1 MSQTKAQLV
10 SGTTAQDLTVDNIN
24 TTSVNSGA
32 LSNRNMIINGNLFVN
47 QRNADSAVTI
57 NNNGTDYPCDRWSSN
72 SDNMGQFSLQR
83 KTDGVPGTTGNTHY
97 LRATMLS
104 ALASPVS
111 QLIEQP
117 IEGFTASRT
126 QLGTNNPKT
135 ITLSFWV
142 RSSITGT
149 FGGSLTS
156 GNNGLSQTFSYT
168 YSSADTWQHVTYT
181 FSTTGGNTGSFL
193 TDDSKGLCLNF
204 SLGNNTGRQAATGS
218 WVSGFKGGPTGE
230 TNICATNGATWDVT
244 QVQLEVGST
253 ATDFEFR
260 SVAEELA
267 LCQRYFQR
275 WKGHSDHNGIGA
287 GRGNGSSGVFVSV
300 NLLCCLRASPSVTN
314 SGIVCFRPGTS
325 STSTSDTPSLTNAS
339 AFDASHSPQL
349 PISVT
354 GLSGINN
361 NQGGYTVFLS
371 GSDLTL
377 DAEF

>member
-32 LSNRNMIINGNLFVN
+32 LSNRNMIINGNFFVN

-83 KTDGVPGTTGNTHY
+83 KTDGTQGTTGNKNY

-104 ALASPVS
+104 ALASPTS
-111 QLIEQP
+111 QVIEQP
-117 IEGFTASRT
+117 IEGFTSSRC

-156 GNNGLSQTFSYT
+156 SNEGLSQTFSYT
-168 YSSADTWQHVTYT
+168 YSVADTWQHVTYT
-181 FSTTGGNTGSFL
+181 FSATGGTTGSFS
-193 TDDSKGLCLNF
+193 TDNSKGLCLNF
-204 SLGNNTGRQAATGS
+204 SLGNSAGRQAATGS
-218 WVSGFKGGPTGE
+218 WVSGVKFGPTGE

-267 LCQRYFQR
+267 LCHRYYQQFPEST
-275 WKGHSDHNGIGA
+275 GDGYGLIFNGYVPNSTTVQGA
-287 GRGNGSSGVFVSV
+287 FIFPEMRSS
-300 NLLCCLRASPSVTN
+300 PTITN
-314 SGIVCFRPGTS
+314 SGNFRILHQSSAVTVSSFNYFHSQKTSLNPQAITS
-325 STSTSDTPSLTNAS
+325 STLTVGQGAMVGANNDTTARIKLS
-339 AFDASHSPQL
+339 AEL
-349 PISVT
+349 
-354 GLSGINN
+354 
-361 NQGGYTVFLS
+361 
-371 GSDLTL
+371 
-377 DAEF
+377 

>member
-32 LSNRNMIINGNLFVN
+32 LSNRNMIINGNFFVN
-47 QRNADSAVTI
+47 QRNANSAVTI
-57 NNNGTDYPCDRWSSN
+57 NNNGTDFPCDRWKSN

-83 KTDGVPGTTGNTHY
+83 KTDGVPGTTGNKHY

-104 ALASPVS
+104 ALASPTS

-117 IEGFTASRT
+117 IEGFTSSRC

-149 FGGSLTS
+149 FGGSLAS
-156 GNNGLSQTFSYT
+156 SNRQLCQTFSYT
-168 YSSADTWQHVTYT
+168 YSVADTWQHVTYT
-181 FSTTGGNTGSFL
+181 FSTTGGNTGSFE
-193 TDDSKGLCLNF
+193 TDDSKGLILNF
-204 SLGNNTGRQAATGS
+204 SLGNNAGRQAATGS

-230 TNICATNGATWDVT
+230 TDICATNGATWDVT

-287 GRGNGSSGVFVSV
+287 GRGNGSAGVFVSV
-300 NLLCCLRASPSVTN
+300 NLLCCMRATPSVTN
-314 SGIVCFRPGTS
+314 SGIVVFRAGTS

-339 AFDASHSPQL
+339 AFDASHSPQF
-349 PISVT
+349 PINVT
-354 GLSGINN
+354 GLSGMGNN
-361 NQGGYTVFLS
+361 EGGYSVCLS
-371 GSDLTL
+371 SSDLQL
-377 DAEF
+377 SAEL

>member
-83 KTDGVPGTTGNTHY
+83 KTDGVPGITGNKHY

-104 ALASPVS
+104 ALASPTS
-111 QLIEQP
+111 QVIEQP
-117 IEGFTASRT
+117 IEGFISSRC

-156 GNNGLSQTFSYT
+156 SNEGLSQPFSYT
-168 YSSADTWQHVTYT
+168 YSVADTWQHVTYT
-181 FSTTGGNTGSFL
+181 FSATGGNTGSFA
-193 TDDSKGLCLNF
+193 TDESKGLCLNF
-204 SLGNNTGRQAATGS
+204 SLGNSSGRRGATGS
-218 WVSGFKGGPTGE
+218 WVSGVKFGPTGE

-253 ATDFEFR
+253 ATDFEHR
-260 SVAEELA
+260 SFAQELQ
-267 LCQRYFQR
+267 LCQRYYYVLASGATKFMCIGDFWLDAQADGGIVLPVEMR
-275 WKGHSDHNGIGA
+275 ATPTLDHT
-287 GRGNGSSGVFVSV
+287 NGSDYYRVW
-300 NLLCCLRASPSVTN
+300 TN
-314 SGIVCFRPGTS
+314 STNSHIDGAV
-325 STSTSDTPSLTNAS
+325 SLWNRSHNKAVTWYATVDADRTAGHANRWITNNAS
-339 AFDASHSPQL
+339 THFAFS
-349 PISVT
+349 
-354 GLSGINN
+354 
-361 NQGGYTVFLS
+361 
-371 GSDLTL
+371 
-377 DAEF
+377 AEL

>member
-1 MSQTKAQLV
+1 MSQTKAQLLE
-10 SGTTAQDLTVDNIN
+10 GTTAQNVTVDNIN

-57 NNNGTDYPCDRWSSN
+57 SANNTDYPCDRWSSN
-72 SDNMGQFSLQR
+72 SDNMNQFSLQR
-83 KTDGVPGTTGNTHY
+83 KTDGVPGTTGNKNY

-117 IEGFTASRT
+117 IEGFISSRC

-135 ITLSFWV
+135 LTLSFWV
-142 RSSITGT
+142 RSSVTGT

-156 GNNGLSQTFSYT
+156 TDNNLSQTFSYT

-181 FSTTGGNTGSFL
+181 FSTTGGNTGSFA
-193 TDDSKGLCLNF
+193 TDDSRGLCLNF
-204 SLGNNTGRQAATGS
+204 SLGNTASRQNATGS

-260 SVAEELA
+260 SAGQELS
-267 LCQRYFQR
+267 LCQRYYQR
-275 WKGHSDHNGIGA
+275 WKGHSDHNMIGA

-300 NLLCCLRASPSVTN
+300 NLIQCLRATPSVTN
-314 SGIVCFRPGTS
+314 SGIVCFKPGAS
-325 STSTSDTPSLTNAS
+325 STSTSTTPSLTNAS
-339 AFDASHSPQL
+339 AFDASHSPQFPL
-349 PISVT
+349 NVT
-354 GLSGINN
+354 GLSGMANN
-361 NQGGYTVFLS
+361 EGGYSVCLS
-371 GSDLTL
+371 GSDLQL
-377 DAEF
+377 SAEF

>member
-10 SGTTAQDLTVDNIN
+10 SGTSAQDLTVDNIN

-32 LSNRNMIINGNLFVN
+32 LSNRNMIINGNLFIN
-47 QRNADSAVTI
+47 QRNADTAVTI

-83 KTDGVPGTTGNTHY
+83 KTDGVPGTTGNKNY

-117 IEGFTASRT
+117 IEGFTSSRC

-135 ITLSFWV
+135 LTLSFWV

-156 GNNGLSQTFSYT
+156 SNEGLSQTFSYT
-168 YSSADTWQHVTYT
+168 YSVADTWQHVTYT
-181 FSTTGGNTGSFL
+181 FSTTGGTTGSFP

-204 SLGNNTGRQAATGS
+204 SLGNSAGRRAATGS
-218 WVSGFKGGPTGE
+218 WVSGVKFGPTGE

-260 SVAEELA
+260 SAAEELA
-267 LCQRYFQR
+267 LCQRYFF
-275 WKGHSDHNGIGA
+275 SVI
-287 GRGNGSSGVFVSV
+287 GSSNQRTGIPAFANSSSNMRAMVQFPTPMRATPTITGSSTDIVFDSSDDSDIFQCSELQAGGAPENDSPHMMVIEANPGGMTAGQAGVLEF
-300 NLLCCLRASPSVTN
+300 RASN
-314 SGIVCFRPGTS
+314 GRLDFS
-325 STSTSDTPSLTNAS
+325 SEL
-339 AFDASHSPQL
+339 
-349 PISVT
+349 
-354 GLSGINN
+354 
-361 NQGGYTVFLS
+361 
-371 GSDLTL
+371 
-377 DAEF
+377 